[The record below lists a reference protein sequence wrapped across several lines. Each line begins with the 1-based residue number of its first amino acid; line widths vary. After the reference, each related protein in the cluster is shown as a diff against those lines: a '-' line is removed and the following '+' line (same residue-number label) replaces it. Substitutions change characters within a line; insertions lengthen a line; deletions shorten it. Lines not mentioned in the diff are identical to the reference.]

1 MGVQAFASELAVE
14 GFDEAVVSRL
24 ARPREVQHNALLISP
39 DIEITGDKLRSL
51 VDADRLG
58 VANSF
63 ANALQGQHDILTPI
77 AEARIDGWREATEGI
92 HDREHAD
99 LTTGG
104 QLVMNEIHCPGL
116 VDLTCGGSPL
126 AQLGLHATLRRF
138 IA

>member
-1 MGVQAFASELAVE
+1 MGPDLVIVSTPILHFLACVVKAQEPVGVQAFASELAVE

-92 HDREHAD
+92 HDR
-99 LTTGG
+99 
-104 QLVMNEIHCPGL
+104 
-116 VDLTCGGSPL
+116 
-126 AQLGLHATLRRF
+126 
-138 IA
+138 